1 LWAQAFKISL
11 RYNDLG
17 VITVAVEREHV
28 KALIDRLSDEQVKAL
43 WVILNSIAWPE
54 VEISPEDEADIKEG
68 LADLE
73 SGRKVRAEDVW
84 KELGI

>member
-1 LWAQAFKISL
+1 M

-17 VITVAVEREHV
+17 VFAVAITREHV

-43 WVILNSIAWPE
+43 WVLLNAVAWPE

-73 SGRKVRAEDVW
+73 AGRKVSAEDAW
-84 KELGI
+84 KQLGI

>member
-1 LWAQAFKISL
+1 MPSTG
-11 RYNDLG
+11 YNYLG
-17 VITVAVEREHV
+17 VIKVAVERKHI
-28 KALIDRLSDEQVKAL
+28 KALIDRLSDEQVQAL
-43 WVILNSIAWPE
+43 WIILNSMTWPE

-73 SGRKVRAEDVW
+73 AGRKVRADDVW

>member
-1 LWAQAFKISL
+1 MTAM

-17 VITVAVEREHV
+17 VFAVAITREHV

-43 WVILNSIAWPE
+43 WVLLNAVAWPE

-73 SGRKVRAEDVW
+73 AGRKVSAEDAW
-84 KELGI
+84 KQLGI